1 MTQVDRSADGP
12 TTEKR
17 TTRRIGVEL
26 WAEEC
31 CGADVY
37 FHRVTNISRDG
48 FFIEK
53 KLPFQAGTDR
63 SYPFGS
69 PGRPK
74 QAVHPVTRGRQL
86 PRPARQFARRRISVL
101 DMDAQTREG
110 IAAYIDRMDAEE

>member
-17 TTRRIGVEL
+17 TTPRIGVEL

-37 FHRVTNISRDG
+37 FHRVTNLSRDG

-53 KLPFQAGTDR
+53 KLPFQAGR
-63 SYPFGS
+63 PF
-69 PGRPK
+69 
-74 QAVHPVTRGRQL
+74 
-86 PRPARQFARRRISVL
+86 ISVWISRASQASCPPGHAWSTITATGTPICEAPDFSSL
-101 DMDAQTREG
+101 TWMRKPVRE
-110 IAAYIDRMDAEE
+110 

>member
-1 MTQVDRSADGP
+1 MTKVDRSADGL

-17 TTRRIGVEL
+17 TAPRIGVEL

-31 CGADVY
+31 CGTDVY
-37 FHRVTNISRDG
+37 FHRVTNLSRDG

-53 KLPFQAGTDR
+53 KLPFQAGQTAHIRLDIPGAPSKLSTRSRVVDNYRDR
-63 SYPFGS
+63 H
-69 PGRPK
+69 
-74 QAVHPVTRGRQL
+74 ANLRG
-86 PRPARQFARRRISVL
+86 AGFQFL

>member
-17 TTRRIGVEL
+17 TTPRIGVEL

-37 FHRVTNISRDG
+37 FHRVTNLSRDG

-53 KLPFQAGTDR
+53 KLPFQAGQTVHIRLDLPGAPSKLSTRSRVVNNYHDR
-63 SYPFGS
+63 H
-69 PGRPK
+69 
-74 QAVHPVTRGRQL
+74 ANLRG
-86 PRPARQFARRRISVL
+86 AGFQFL

>member
-1 MTQVDRSADGP
+1 MTQADRSADGP

-17 TTRRIGVEL
+17 TTPRIGVEL

-37 FHRVTNISRDG
+37 FHRVTNLSRNG

-53 KLPFQAGTDR
+53 KLPFQAGQTVHIRLDL
-63 SYPFGS
+63 PGS
-69 PGRPK
+69 PRK
-74 QAVHPVTRGRQL
+74 LSTRSRVVDNYRDRHLNLRG
-86 PRPARQFARRRISVL
+86 AGFQFL

-110 IAAYIDRMDAEE
+110 IAAYIDRIHAQE